1 MMAIAFFIYACI
13 VLSLIWARVRFF
25 TVNSGN
31 HRMVALI
38 YDVLVAIQIIFTLVL
53 LLTEGGKSLPHMAA
67 IICLYFIALSLF
79 WWSIFTAKSLDFA
92 FSEKAGSIITSGPF
106 GVVRHP
112 FYTAYIIVWLSS
124 ALLFNSP
131 ILWITLILLTSF
143 YFFSAK
149 KEERVIMSSGYSEEY
164 RKYIQNVGM
173 FLPRMRNGSA
183 KIQDSD
189 EG

>member
-1 MMAIAFFIYACI
+1 MMAMALFIYVCI
-13 VLSLIWARVRFF
+13 VISLIWARIKFF

-31 HRMVALI
+31 HRIFALI
-38 YDVLVAIQIIFTLVL
+38 YDFSVAMQIIFTLVL
-53 LLTEGGKSLPHMAA
+53 MQTSGGKSLPHVAA
-67 IICLYFIALSLF
+67 IICLYLIALSLF
-79 WWSIFTAKSLDFA
+79 WWSICTAKSLDFA
-92 FSEKAGSIITSGPF
+92 FSEKVSNIITSGPF
-106 GVVRHP
+106 RIVRHP
-112 FYTAYIIVWLSS
+112 FYTSYIIIWLSS

-164 RKYIQNVGM
+164 GKYIQNVGM
-173 FLPRMRNGSA
+173 FLPRMKNGSA

-189 EG
+189 KG